1 MSASTPKHH
10 SLCQDIALLRLIRS
24 GFIHTNRCLFHLPFF
39 LYFGCKS
46 PFLGYFI
53 FLSFFMF
60 LVTRAHSSMRKFIQ
74 WLIFLSVCSV
84 TQILLEVTSKVNIH
98 FRLLNWCNVWCCS
111 RIQCLCNHMQHFPHT
126 PFHYYTVPNSLL
138 ENTTSK
144 EINQC
149 LTYMIWYI
157 YIS

>member
-1 MSASTPKHH
+1 MASSIPT
-10 SLCQDIALLRLIRS
+10 DAY
-24 GFIHTNRCLFHLPFF
+24 FICLFF

-111 RIQCLCNHMQHFPHT
+111 RIQCLCHHMQHFPHT

-157 YIS
+157 YLS

>member
-1 MSASTPKHH
+1 MASSIPT
-10 SLCQDIALLRLIRS
+10 DAY
-24 GFIHTNRCLFHLPFF
+24 FICLFFVFWLQEPFSRLF
-39 LYFGCKS
+39 HF
-46 PFLGYFI
+46 PF
-53 FLSFFMF
+53 FFMF

-111 RIQCLCNHMQHFPHT
+111 RIQCLCHHMQHFPHT
-126 PFHYYTVPNSLL
+126 PSTITLYQTALS